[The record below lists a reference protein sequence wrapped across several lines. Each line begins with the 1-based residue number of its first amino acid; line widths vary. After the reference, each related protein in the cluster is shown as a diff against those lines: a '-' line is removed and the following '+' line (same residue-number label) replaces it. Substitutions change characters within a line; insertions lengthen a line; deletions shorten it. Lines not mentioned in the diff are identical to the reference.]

1 LPAKR
6 SNPEEQRRL
15 RRFAARD
22 DGAATRRGDEKA
34 SMIAYRPEIDG
45 LRAIAVLGVLLFHAG
60 FPAFSGGYAG
70 VDVFFVISG
79 YLITQTILTGID
91 AGRFSYIGF
100 FVNRVRRLFPALLT
114 TIGVSLLI
122 GALLFTPPHL
132 KKLAEAAIVSVLGVS
147 NIYFWSEA
155 SYWDIESAFKPL
167 LHIWSLSLEEQFY
180 LIWPPLLLLASRA
193 DNKRIARVALLT
205 TLGLT
210 SLFFAGYLGL
220 HHPSAT
226 FYWMPWRAF
235 EFVIG
240 AAVIWLEV
248 IARPRGRLWPELMAA
263 AGLGMIIV
271 PFLAYTDRTPFPF
284 PGALSPCIG
293 TALLIWAG
301 GSCLTSRLWTNR
313 PMIWTGRISYSLY
326 LVHWPLI
333 IYYNYWRF
341 AAPSPFEQIGF
352 VIGSFALA
360 IPLNTFVENRFKRPR
375 APARSSDAV
384 FLPITA
390 AAAIGVVAIAF
401 SAKLDDGWPWRLQA
415 KPVNPSILAKLS
427 PWCREGTGLCGG
439 PGATAALI
447 GDSHADQFAGAVAES
462 LKQAGLRGTLYKTV
476 NACAL
481 MLDNYAVDALD
492 QRANNKCR
500 IGQREW
506 RSRIEAENPALVILS
521 SFWLY
526 GISSSFPARYVGDES
541 TAMPDI
547 SQSRARFERKI
558 SETIAWLTANHR
570 KVAIIGTTVL
580 VDRPPSACYGR
591 PDVFSAPDCPKLNA
605 VSDPEAQA
613 YLSGFFR
620 KLASGRSDVLYVD
633 VEGALCN
640 GAQCLQAENGTSL
653 YLDRHHLTPYGAMW
667 VQDQAFEPLT
677 DFVRGSGN

>member
-1 LPAKR
+1 
-6 SNPEEQRRL
+6 
-15 RRFAARD
+15 
-22 DGAATRRGDEKA
+22 
-34 SMIAYRPEIDG
+34 MIAYRPEIDG
-45 LRAIAVLGVLLFHAG
+45 MRAIAVLGVLLFHAG

-79 YLITQTILTGID
+79 YLITRTILTAID
-91 AGRFSYIGF
+91 AGRFSYVGF
-100 FVNRVRRLFPALLT
+100 FINRVRRLFPALLT
-114 TIGVSLLI
+114 TIGVSLLV
-122 GALLFTPPHL
+122 GALLFPPPHM
-132 KKLAEAAIVSVLGVS
+132 KKLAEAAIVSVLGIS

-167 LHIWSLSLEEQFY
+167 LHVWSLSVEEQFY
-180 LIWPPLLLLASRA
+180 LVWPPLLLLASRA
-193 DNKRIARVALLT
+193 SDKRIARVALLT

-210 SLFFAGYLGL
+210 SLLFAGTLSL
-220 HHPSAT
+220 HHPRAT

-248 IARPRGRLWPELMAA
+248 IARPRGRLWPEIMAA
-263 AGLGMIIV
+263 GGLAMILV
-271 PFLAYTDRTPFPF
+271 PFLAYSDHTPFPF

-301 GSCLTSRLWTNR
+301 GSCLTSKLWTNR
-313 PMIWTGRISYSLY
+313 LMIWTGRISYSLY

-341 AAPSPFEQIGF
+341 APPTPFEQIAL

-360 IPLNTFVENRFKRPR
+360 LPLHAFVENRFKRSR
-375 APARSSDAV
+375 TSERSSDAV
-384 FLPITA
+384 FLPVSTA
-390 AAAIGVVAIAF
+390 MAVGLVAIAL
-401 SAKLDDGWPWRLQA
+401 SAKLDDGWPWRLQ
-415 KPVNPSILAKLS
+415 PGRLNPSILAKLS
-427 PWCREGTGLCGG
+427 PWCHAGTGLCNT
-439 PGATAALI
+439 PAAPAALI
-447 GDSHADQFAGAVAES
+447 GDSHADQFSGAVAES

-481 MLDNYAVDALD
+481 MQDSYAVDALD
-492 QRANNKCR
+492 QRWTSKCR

-506 RSRIEAENPALVILS
+506 RDRIEAENPILVILS

-526 GISSSFPARYVGDES
+526 GISNSFPARYVDDQS
-541 TAMPDI
+541 TAMPELA
-547 SQSRARFERKI
+547 QSRARFERNI
-558 SETIAWLTANHR
+558 TETVEWLTANHR

-591 PDVFSAPDCPKLNA
+591 PAVFSAPDCQKLNA

-613 YLSGFFR
+613 YLSDFFR
-620 KLASGRSDVLYVD
+620 RLAAERSNVLYVD
-633 VEGALCN
+633 VEGALCK
-640 GAQCLQAENGTSL
+640 GAECLHADNGTSL

-667 VQDQAFEPLT
+667 VHDQAFKPLT
-677 DFVRGSGN
+677 DFARGLRN

>member
-1 LPAKR
+1 M
-6 SNPEEQRRL
+6 
-15 RRFAARD
+15 
-22 DGAATRRGDEKA
+22 RRGDEKE

-45 LRAIAVLGVLLFHAG
+45 VRAIAVLGVLLFHAG

-79 YLITQTILTGID
+79 YLITRTILAGID
-91 AGRFSYIGF
+91 AGQFSYLGF

-114 TIGVSLLI
+114 TIGVSFLI
-122 GALLFTPPHL
+122 GALLFNPPHL

-167 LHIWSLSLEEQFY
+167 LHTWSLAVEEQFY
-180 LIWPPLLLLASRA
+180 LVWPPLLLLASRA
-193 DNKRIARVALLT
+193 SNKRIARIVLLT

-210 SLFFAGYLGL
+210 SLVFAGYLSL
-220 HHPSAT
+220 HHPRAT

-235 EFVIG
+235 EFMIG

-248 IARPRGRLWPELMAA
+248 IARPRGQLWREIMAA
-263 AGLGMIIV
+263 GGLAMIIV
-271 PFLAYTDRTPFPF
+271 PFLVYTDHTPFPV

-341 AAPSPFEQIGF
+341 APPTLLEQIGL

-360 IPLNTFVENRFKRPR
+360 IPLNAFVEKRFRR
-375 APARSSDAV
+375 SRTSGRSSDAV
-384 FLPITA
+384 FLPIST
-390 AAAIGVVAIAF
+390 AAAIGIVAIAL
-401 SAKLDDGWPWRLQA
+401 SAKLDDGWPWRLQ
-415 KPVNPSILAKLS
+415 PGRLNPSILAKLS
-427 PWCREGTGLCGG
+427 PWCHAGTGLCNA
-439 PGATAALI
+439 PAAPAALI
-447 GDSHADQFAGAVAES
+447 GDSHADQFSGAVAES
-462 LKQAGLRGTLYKTV
+462 LKLAGLRGTLYKTV

-481 MLDNYAVDALD
+481 MQDNYAVDALD
-492 QRANNKCR
+492 QRRTSKCR

-506 RSRIEAENPALVILS
+506 RDRIEAENPSLVILS

-526 GISSSFPARYVGDES
+526 GVSGRFPARYVDDQS
-541 TAMPDI
+541 AAMPDI
-547 SQSRARFERKI
+547 AQSRARFERKI
-558 SETIAWLTANHR
+558 TETVEWLTANQR
-570 KVAIIGTTVL
+570 KVVIIGTTVL

-591 PDVFSAPDCPKLNA
+591 PDVFSSPDCQKLNA

-613 YLSGFFR
+613 YLSDFFG
-620 KLASGRSDVLYVD
+620 KLVADRSNALYVD
-633 VEGALCN
+633 VEGALCK
-640 GAQCLQAENGTSL
+640 GGQCLHAEDGTSL

-667 VQDQAFEPLT
+667 VHDQAFKPLT
-677 DFVRGSGN
+677 DFAKD